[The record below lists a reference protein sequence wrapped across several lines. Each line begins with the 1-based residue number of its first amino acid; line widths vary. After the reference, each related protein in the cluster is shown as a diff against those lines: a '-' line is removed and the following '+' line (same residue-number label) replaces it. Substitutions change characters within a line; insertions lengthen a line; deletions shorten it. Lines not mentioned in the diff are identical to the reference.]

1 MTSHSRHSLRF
12 YITLLFIFASVS
24 IGSVLISVSYLHSQ
38 QLLAVTA
45 LELSGDKGEKLES
58 AFKLEV
64 APVLNTLDMLASSAL
79 VEYEGAPV
87 TQGHW
92 LNSLYQFFEKTP
104 SVTSL
109 FYASDDGYFTIFRPI
124 PTQAERQRLNAPAQ
138 SKFMLSHTD
147 SSGQMNRLFYDSQL
161 QVIGQFTKKDSAF
174 VPEDRAWF
182 RSAKRDGLIR
192 LTEPYRF
199 YALEKHGVTLS
210 RRSLNGK
217 SVLGI
222 DFTLDSLST
231 EIADNLGGEHSVLA
245 LFDETFKLIAHKNL
259 LENEIESGALNVPS
273 KSVLGDITFVEKQVG
288 LDFVSFEGET
298 WARAIIPVE
307 LSPKVT
313 LFLVEAIPQDLLIQD
328 ILSLRNK
335 QVFAAII
342 MLSVGCVFVFLI
354 SKRISQPLENL
365 AKLTQNITHFKFRKK
380 DYPNSNIKEVDE
392 LTSSVKLME
401 HALDDFLHL
410 LKETS
415 QNHDFSV
422 LANKLIAHCYTI
434 SRANS
439 VNVFIKAQDENT
451 FSQIGDDERIPF
463 DIMSFFQ
470 SNEAEYHTLKS
481 GDIVEIDDGAAT
493 RWSLFP
499 ILNKAQQLVVVLAL
513 NEQHS
518 GSERDYHHSFLKQVL
533 NFAGIAKENIDQ
545 IQQQKDMLNAF
556 IELTASAI
564 DTKSPYTGGHC
575 QRVPMLTEM
584 LAKAVVDD
592 KEFYPDFEMTELE
605 WEELMLAAW
614 LHDCG
619 KVTTPEYVVDKATKL
634 ETIYDRIHEVRMRF
648 ELLKSEAE
656 VEYWKQLY
664 QGVDQQQAELSKQQ
678 KQQDLDSDFE
688 FIAHCNLGSE
698 WMSEEALERLSTI
711 AKRTWTRTID
721 DRLGLSWAE
730 IDRMAEPEPLPVQ
743 ECILANKQTHQ
754 IAWDQR
760 PELSEEYTMRP
771 GKHKYDRGELYNL
784 STRAGTLT
792 EEERYIINDHIVQT
806 IEMLNK
812 LPYPSHLG
820 RVPVIAG
827 GHHERVDGKG
837 YPMGIKGE
845 DFGISP
851 RVMAIADI
859 FEALTSSDRPYKKAK
874 TLEESIGIL
883 THMAT
888 SGHIDPQLFLIFL
901 TKSVYLDY
909 AKKFLPNHQID
920 SFDTSIYIA
929 KVREYIESNV
939 VL

>member
-1 MTSHSRHSLRF
+1 MTRHRRHSLRF
-12 YITLLFIFASVS
+12 YITLLFIFAAVS

-38 QLLAVTA
+38 KLLAVTA

-92 LNSLYQFFEKTP
+92 LNSLYRFFEKTP

-109 FYASDDGYFTIFRPI
+109 FYASDDGHFTLFRPI
-124 PTQAERQRLNAPAQ
+124 PSHTERERLSAPEE

-147 SSGQMNRLFYDSQL
+147 PKGQMTRLFYDSQL
-161 QVIGQFTKKDSAF
+161 KVLGQITKEASTF
-174 VPEDRAWF
+174 VPEERSWF
-182 RSAKRDGLIR
+182 SSAKRDGIIR
-192 LTEPYRF
+192 LTEPYEF
-199 YALEKHGVTLS
+199 YMLEKHGVTLS

-217 SVLGI
+217 AVLGI
-222 DFTLDSLST
+222 DFTLGSLST
-231 EIADNLGGEHSVLA
+231 EIAENLGSEHSVLA
-245 LFDETFKLIAHKNL
+245 LFDQKFKLIAHKNL
-259 LENEIESGALNVPS
+259 LENEFESGALNVPS
-273 KSVLGDITFVEKQVG
+273 QSVLGDMTFEVKEVG

-313 LFLVEAIPQDLLIQD
+313 LFLVEAIPQNMLIQD

-354 SKRISQPLENL
+354 SKRISKPLENL
-365 AKLTQNITHFKFRKK
+365 AKLTQNITHFKFKKK
-380 DYPNSNIKEVDE
+380 DYPDSQIKEVDE

-434 SRANS
+434 SHAHS
-439 VNVFIKAQDENT
+439 VNVFIKDQGDNA
-451 FSQIGDDERIPF
+451 FCQIGDEGRIPF
-463 DIMSFFQ
+463 DIMAFFH
-470 SNEAEYHTLKS
+470 SNDADYQTLKS
-481 GDIVEIDDGAAT
+481 GDIVKIDDGEAM

-513 NEQHS
+513 NEQKIGNES
-518 GSERDYHHSFLKQVL
+518 DYHHSFLKQVL

-584 LAKAVVDD
+584 LVKAVVDD
-592 KEFYPDFEMTELE
+592 EEFYPDFEMTELE

-656 VEYWKQLY
+656 VEYWKNLHH
-664 QGVDQQQAELSKQQ
+664 GMSEQQAEQIKRQ
-678 KQQDLDSDFE
+678 KQQELDSDFE

-698 WMSEEALERLSTI
+698 WMSEEALKRLSTI
-711 AKRTWTRTID
+711 SERKWTRTID

-730 IDRMAEPEPLPVQ
+730 VDRMADPEPLPVE
-743 ECILANKQTHQ
+743 ECILADKQAHH

-760 PELSEEYTMRP
+760 PELSEAYTMRA
-771 GKHKYDRGELYNL
+771 GKYKYDRGELYNL

-812 LPYPSHLG
+812 LPYPPHLSG
-820 RVPVIAG
+820 VPIIAG
-827 GHHERVDGKG
+827 GHHERVDGQG
-837 YPMGIKGE
+837 YPMGIKGDE
-845 DFGISP
+845 FGLSP

-901 TKSVYLDY
+901 TQDVYLDY
-909 AKKFLPNHQID
+909 ANKFLPNHQIE
-920 SFDTSIYIA
+920 SFDKSTYMA
-929 KVREYIESNV
+929 KVRQYIESTGA
-939 VL
+939 